1 MLVPLAG
8 VDEAPAPADYD
19 DRCKRGRGPGGGV
32 CNNRPIIERNRKKQE
47 DSFTG
52 SLEINLGNPPK
63 VPFQ

>member
-1 MLVPLAG
+1 MLKRTG
-8 VDEAPAPADYD
+8 TKQRSD
-19 DRCKRGRGPGGGV
+19 DS
-32 CNNRPIIERNRKKQE
+32 ERNRKKQE

>member
-1 MLVPLAG
+1 MK
-8 VDEAPAPADYD
+8 E
-19 DRCKRGRGPGGGV
+19 
-32 CNNRPIIERNRKKQE
+32 IESKQEQE